1 MESVQMASIDVAAA
15 AYDLQ
20 VAPKEWLPN
29 LLDKGAPL
37 FDRGLGCAAAIWA
50 GEADDHEPLVA
61 QLCVG
66 AGHDELGLKFARA
79 AREVGM
85 RLSETSAVR
94 EGGARTASET
104 NMDAPSILRAFEK
117 QVGCKDVLGVW
128 GLDPRLHGVGINI
141 PSRHF
146 ISLNHCE
153 RRRWQRLSRHIA
165 AGHRLRRRLGHDG
178 DMKCTPVSGLPYEGD
193 AIIDPKRFVV
203 THAAGEAQGDPALE
217 MLRSA
222 ALRIDRARSQRGRQ
236 NPEEAL
242 AAWQALIGG
251 RWSLVDWFD
260 VDGRRFVVAV
270 PNARGVDDPRGLTK
284 REKEVVA
291 LAARGR
297 TSKFIACELDIS
309 RQRVSSLLSHAM
321 RKLGV
326 RTQAQLVLKMKAFGT
341 AASASEEGA
350 ARARS

>member
-1 MESVQMASIDVAAA
+1 MESVQMASIDVATA

-20 VAPKEWLPN
+20 VAPEAWLPN

-79 AREVGM
+79 AQDVGM

-94 EGGARTASET
+94 EGGARTASEA
-104 NMDAPSILRAFEK
+104 NVDAPSILRAFEK

-141 PSRHF
+141 PSRQF
-146 ISLNHCE
+146 ISLSSRE
-153 RRRWQRLSRHIA
+153 RRRWQRLSLHIA
-165 AGHRLRRRLGHDG
+165 AGHRLRRRLGHD
-178 DMKCTPVSGLPYEGD
+178 KVLASTPVSELPYEGD
-193 AIIDPKRFVV
+193 ALIDPKRFVV
-203 THAAGEAQGDPALE
+203 THAAGEAQGDAALE

-222 ALRIDRARSQRGRQ
+222 ALRIDRARGQRGRQ

-242 AAWQALIGG
+242 SAWQALIGG

-270 PNARGVDDPRGLTK
+270 PNAPGVDDPRGLTK
-284 REKEVVA
+284 REKEVVE
-291 LAARGR
+291 LLARGKS
-297 TSKFIACELDIS
+297 SKFAAYELGIS
-309 RQRVSSLLSHAM
+309 RQRVSSLLNQAM

-326 RTQAQLVLKMKAFGT
+326 RTQAQLVLKMKAFGRAT
-341 AASASEEGA
+341 G
-350 ARARS
+350 ARS